1 MNFRTF
7 FLALS
12 FLSFSSTEIIRNHDL
27 SEISAEFSVV
37 ITGRATGLILFTRWD
52 IEHPE
57 CLLACVHHLKCKSVN
72 YNQKIKICELL
83 DTNVNENII
92 SPQEDWVAISTT
104 DKEKVGE
111 IIWLLDFDHSVVK
124 KNQWT
129 DSRLNQTVTAFTF
142 LGGHGNY
149 NLCINKMEVSITG
162 LFKTHFECPLTEFQ
176 VSSPRKTFRNFPA
189 KSQIMRVKKFTYK
202 NHHRELKS
210 GPSENTSSRL
220 AAI

>member
-7 FLALS
+7 FLAFL

-27 SEISAEFSVV
+27 SEVWAEFLVV
-37 ITGRATGLILFTRWD
+37 ITGHATGLILFTRWD

-104 DKEKVGE
+104 FSSEE
-111 IIWLLDFDHSVVK
+111 ESV
-124 KNQWT
+124 N
-129 DSRLNQTVTAFTF
+129 R
-142 LGGHGNY
+142 
-149 NLCINKMEVSITG
+149 
-162 LFKTHFECPLTEFQ
+162 FKTESNSDGLYF
-176 VSSPRKTFRNFPA
+176 FRRTWKLQPVH
-189 KSQIMRVKKFTYK
+189 K
-202 NHHRELKS
+202 
-210 GPSENTSSRL
+210 
-220 AAI
+220 